1 MKKEKSRYRRIIH
14 RADFRRI
21 GAALVEF
28 AVCLPVLMLL
38 VLGSMEVT
46 SAIFVR
52 QALTTSAYEGIR
64 EAVNLSGTTS
74 GATAKAQAILTARN
88 IRDATIRF
96 TPAEVSTAPRGSKLV
111 IEVSASFRANSPF
124 FGNVV
129 SDRVA
134 TVRTVMSKE

>member
-1 MKKEKSRYRRIIH
+1 MKSENSRYCRLGHQNDSCRT
-14 RADFRRI
+14 

-28 AVCLPVLMLL
+28 AVCLPVIMLL
-38 VLGSMEVT
+38 VLGSMEAT

-74 GATAKAQAILTARN
+74 SATAKAQAILTTRN

-96 TPAEVSTAPRGSKLV
+96 TPAEVSAAPRGSDVV

-129 SDRVA
+129 SDRVT